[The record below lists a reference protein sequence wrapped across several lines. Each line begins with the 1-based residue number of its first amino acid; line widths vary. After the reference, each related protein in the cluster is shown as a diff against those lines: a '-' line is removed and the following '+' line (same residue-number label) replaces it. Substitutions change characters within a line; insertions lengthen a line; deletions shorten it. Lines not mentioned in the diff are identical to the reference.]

1 MQKSAQLSD
10 YTVQQLFIYFLFNL
24 GRPLSETLF
33 FRGVQQLQ
41 TNLNILKVYN
51 KRVLFITK

>member
-10 YTVQQLFIYFLFNL
+10 YTVQQLFIYFFFNL

-41 TNLNILKVYN
+41 TNLDILKVYN

>member
-41 TNLNILKVYN
+41 TNLDILKVYN